1 MAYKFQLGEA
11 QLSGALVQEGAIK
24 VHSEAGTE
32 VANFS
37 QAGVV
42 SGSGNFSVGGDLII
56 SNGDIDGS
64 SATGEFAIN
73 MKDNT
78 AEGFMIRVNGDKNFA
93 TFKTDNADERFTSD
107 VAFYA
112 GSTLD
117 ATGLASLDG
126 GINTNDDFT
135 VDTDGNVVGVA
146 GTFSGLASLDGGI
159 NTNDDFTVDTDG
171 NVVGVAGTLSG
182 LASLDGG
189 INVNDTLTVSTAG
202 AVAGATTISGSGQ
215 ISAGTIELADGNF
228 SVAADGDVNAKGLTA
243 TSGVEASSLSA
254 SANVTLAGA
263 SLITAPGVSLNNAD
277 LVQIDGITAGTVTLS
292 KAVVVDANK
301 DISGFRSLTASA
313 NIVADKLFG
322 DGSGITN
329 INVANLDAAGSDTQ
343 VQFNNNGE
351 FGAAAGFTFD
361 GTGSVATS
369 VMLSSADLK
378 ATNLVAGRLPLVST
392 SGLLDDNALFSY
404 STTRSDLNGYVALE
418 VSSSASG
425 STAIGDG
432 LLWVAD
438 SDENDILVAHGSS
451 VDLGYQSSTDGAYFS
466 FGIAGGNAGALAFQ
480 KDGAALYFGED
491 SDVSLTHVADTGLL
505 LNSTMAI
512 QFNDSSQYIKASS
525 AADLDLAAT
534 TDINLDCTTVDINA
548 ALDVSGN
555 STLGGTL
562 TAASLGNAT
571 VTLATDLMIIND
583 GAGGVIKNTSLADYS
598 TAIAGAGLLST
609 AGVLAVVNATNGGL
623 TVNANDMQVTLNDL
637 AAGAVDVAADSIAI
651 VDATDNGS
659 KKESIADLVSAMAG
673 AGLAASNGQLST
685 QAQSVHTDFNAGVA
699 IEEGYNVYT
708 GSANIN
714 VALPASAGLTAGDI
728 FVIKQGAAGDVTL
741 TANGSDLIDGAGS
754 IVLESPYAAV
764 SVLFTGVANTFRIV

>member
-1 MAYKFQLGEA
+1 MAYKFQLGQA

-24 VHSEAGTE
+24 VHNESGTE
-32 VANFS
+32 VATFT
-37 QAGVV
+37 QAGIV
-42 SGSGNFSVGGDLII
+42 SGSGAIQGGSVDVDGAVDGKDGFKV
-56 SNGDIDGS
+56 NGTAIVS
-64 SATGEFAIN
+64 SARAVSNVTTIAMGGALS
-73 MKDNT
+73 
-78 AEGFMIRVNGDKNFA
+78 GV
-93 TFKTDNADERFTSD
+93 
-107 VAFYA
+107 
-112 GSTLD
+112 STLD
-117 ATGLASLDG
+117 A
-126 GINTNDDFT
+126 
-135 VDTDGNVVGVA
+135 
-146 GTFSGLASLDGGI
+146 SGLASLDGGI
-159 NTNDDFTVDTDG
+159 DVN
-171 NVVGVAGTLSG
+171 GTM
-182 LASLDGG
+182 
-189 INVNDTLTVSTAG
+189 TVSTAG
-202 AVAGATTISGSGQ
+202 AIAGATTIDASGDLTVGSITMAEFTVDSSGNTDVDGTLNVEGVPTFQAAAVFSAGIGTANAIAGATTISGSGQ

-243 TSGVEASSLSA
+243 TSGVEAASLSA

-277 LVQIDGITAGTVTLS
+277 LLQIDGITAGTVTLS
-292 KAVVVDANK
+292 KAVVVDASK
-301 DISGFRSLTASA
+301 DITGFNNLTASY
-313 NIVADKLFG
+313 FSG

-329 INVANLDAAGSDTQ
+329 INVENLDAAGSDTQ

-369 VMLSSADLK
+369 VLLSSADLK

-404 STTRSDLNGYVALE
+404 NTTRSDTNGYVALE

-425 STAIGDG
+425 STVIGDG

-438 SDENDILVAHGSS
+438 ADENDILVAHASQ
-451 VDLGYQSSTDGAYFS
+451 VDLGYQSSTDGAYFT
-466 FGIAGGNAGALAFQ
+466 FGLAGGNAGNLAVQ
-480 KDGAALYFGED
+480 KDGASLYFGED

-623 TVNANDMQVTLNDL
+623 TVNADDMQVNLNDL
-637 AAGAVDVAADSIAI
+637 AAGAVNVAADSIALI
-651 VDATDNGS
+651 DADDSNAT

-673 AGLAASNGQLST
+673 AGLAASSGVLST
-685 QAQSVHTDFNAGVA
+685 QAQSVHTDFNAGVD

-741 TANGSDLIDGAGS
+741 TADGSDLIDGAGS